1 MEVNSSNEII
11 DYKTQ
16 VWKIQL
22 TMVINFISSKDSDEI
37 GTIQTE
43 SHNIEIVIRNE
54 IDKVIGELLKFFLQK
69 CQEGLE
75 KK

>member
-16 VWKIQL
+16 EWKIQL
-22 TMVINFISSKDSDEI
+22 TMVINFISSKDSDKI

-43 SHNIEIVIRNE
+43 SHNIEIMIRNE